1 MSGFA
6 VSVRAALTGDG
17 QVLAPAHWVVANGR
31 TVALGVAQ
39 GEPQLDA
46 LLLPGLVNAHA
57 HLDLAGAPPVPDQ
70 GRFADWLLAVG
81 AARGESADVRA
92 GAACQAAALARRGVV
107 AIGDVDASRG
117 VATAGRRSAGL
128 DGVSYLELVGVGAE
142 SARARLAG
150 ALDVVNQLGGAVGLS
165 PHAPYSVNSEV
176 LPEIVRAARR
186 RALPLA
192 MHLAESVDE
201 TRYLTHGD
209 GPFVSFLETIGR
221 GRPFAEAPGARPI
234 PWADQLGLL
243 RAGCVVIH
251 GNDLDDDDVALLG
264 ERRARVVYCH
274 GTHQHFSRPAHRLLD
289 LAAAGAQLALG
300 TDSGV
305 SNDGVDLLAEMGRL
319 AADRPDVAP
328 QSIIEWATTGG
339 RRALGQDPEAASFA
353 PGSVADGLL
362 LGGLSDDAEELAA
375 EGLASWAL
383 EGGAAWHATV
393 HQGRAVF
400 DANPVA
406 ALLDTLFGQG

>member
-1 MSGFA
+1 VSGFA
-6 VSVRAALTGDG
+6 VSVRAALTSDG
-17 QVLAPAHWVVANGR
+17 QVLAPAEWVVANGR
-31 TVALGVAQ
+31 TVSLRAAD
-39 GEPQLDA
+39 GEVQLDA

-57 HLDLAGAPPVPDQ
+57 HLDLAGAAPVPDQ

-81 AARGESADVRA
+81 AARGEAHGVRA
-92 GAACQAAALARRGVV
+92 AAASQAHALARRGVV
-107 AIGDVDASRG
+107 AIGDVDASLG
-117 VATAGRRSAGL
+117 VATKGRRSAGV
-128 DGVSYLELVGVGAE
+128 DGVSYLEIVGVAGE

-150 ALDVVNQLGGAVGLS
+150 ALDAVNQLGGAVGLS

-176 LPEIVRAARR
+176 VPEIVRAAQRR
-186 RALPLA
+186 GLPLA
-192 MHLAESVDE
+192 MHLAESADE

-221 GRPFAEAPGARPI
+221 GRPFAEAPGARPV
-234 PWADQLGLL
+234 PWSDQLGLL

-289 LAAAGAQLALG
+289 LAAAGAQVALG

-305 SNDGVDLLAEMGRL
+305 SNEAVDLLAEMGRL
-319 AADRPDVAP
+319 AADRPDVP
-328 QSIIEWATTGG
+328 RLSILEWATAGG
-339 RRALGQDPEAASFA
+339 RKALDLDPGAGSFG
-353 PGSVADGLL
+353 PGTAADGLL
-362 LGGLSDDAEELAA
+362 MGGLPGDVERLSAED
-375 EGLASWAL
+375 LASWAL
-383 EGGAAWHATV
+383 GQHASWHATV

-400 DANPVA
+400 EANPAA